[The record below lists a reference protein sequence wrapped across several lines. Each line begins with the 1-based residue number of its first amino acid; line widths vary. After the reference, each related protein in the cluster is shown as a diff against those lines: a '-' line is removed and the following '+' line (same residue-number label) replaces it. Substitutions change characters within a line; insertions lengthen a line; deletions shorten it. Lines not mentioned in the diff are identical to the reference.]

1 MQEIENEPGL
11 DGLKENRDL
20 EIYGPQPGPEAT
32 RRSSRSVAWLAIG
45 FIVFSLMGALV
56 FIQVAY
62 NRTTEHVPELPAPR
76 PVASANLPSAAELS
90 QSFREVARLVK
101 PALVYI
107 DVVERTGGQ
116 PRMNDFFGFPS
127 PGVPRRQPGAGSGF
141 LVSPDGYILTN
152 NHVVENADRIEV
164 TLSDSRKFRAT
175 IKGTDQNTD
184 LAVIKI
190 EASGLPIAILGDS
203 DEVQQGD
210 WVLALGSPFGLQQT
224 VTAGIV
230 SATGRELGGSQF
242 SRFIQTDASINPG
255 NSGGPLVNMQGQ
267 VIGINSMIFS
277 PSGGNV
283 GIGFAIAANTVR
295 EVFDQLVKSG
305 KVTRGY
311 LGVRIEELDAPKAS
325 MLGLEPNAGVLVGDV
340 PDPDTPAGRAG
351 IRSGDVITT
360 FDGKPVKTP
369 RELTNAVA
377 SMPVGSSVVVDFIRN
392 GERQSVTVE
401 LAERPAETAARVVP
415 PDEEERPD
423 NDTTRLGVSA
433 QTITPAEAE
442 RMKLKIAS
450 GALVLAVQPGSPAAD
465 ADMRHGDVIH
475 KIDQKEVKTV
485 EDLAQAV
492 SALRDGQ
499 EVAVQIERRG
509 QMFFV
514 NVRLD

>member
-1 MQEIENEPGL
+1 MQEIQNEPGL
-11 DGLKENRDL
+11 DGLKEDRQV
-20 EIYGPQPGPEAT
+20 EIYEPKADPE
-32 RRSSRSVAWLAIG
+32 RIQKSSRSVAWLAIG
-45 FIVFSLMGALV
+45 FIVFSLVAALV

-62 NRTTEHVPELPAPR
+62 NRTADRIPQLPAPR
-76 PVASANLPSAAELS
+76 PVASTNLPSAVELS

-107 DVVERTGGQ
+107 DVAERSGGQ
-116 PRMNDFFGFPS
+116 PRLNDFFGFPS
-127 PGVPRRQPGAGSGF
+127 PGAPRRQPGAGSGF
-141 LVSPDGYILTN
+141 VVSPDGYILTN
-152 NHVVENADRIEV
+152 NHVVENAERIEV

-175 IKGTDQNTD
+175 VKGMDPSTD

-190 EASGLPIAILGDS
+190 ETSGLPIAILGDS

-311 LGVRIEELDAPKAS
+311 LGVRVEELDAPKAS
-325 MLGLEPNAGVLVGDV
+325 MLRLEPNSGVLVADV

-360 FDGKPVKTP
+360 FNGKPVRTP

-377 SMPVGSSVVVDFIRN
+377 SMPVGASVTVEFIRQ

-401 LAERPAETAARVVP
+401 LVERPADNVARVAP
-415 PDEEERPD
+415 PDEEDRQR
-423 NDTTRLGVSA
+423 NDTTKIGVTA
-433 QTITPAEAE
+433 QTVSPEEAD

-450 GALVLAVQPGSPAAD
+450 GALVLAIQPGSPASEAD
-465 ADMRHGDVIH
+465 IRHGDIIH
-475 KIDQKEVKTV
+475 KVDQKEVKSV
-485 EDLAQAV
+485 EDLAEAV
-492 SALRDGQ
+492 AALREGQ

-514 NVRLD
+514 NLKLD